1 LTISGKTGG
10 EEMQCGRVK
19 DKFGVSWQIV
29 PANLKKCCTAITSKI
44 GKCDESADE
53 NRQVGYSKTAASLR

>member
-29 PANLKKCCTAITSKI
+29 PANLKKLLHSDNVK
-44 GKCDESADE
+44 
-53 NRQVGYSKTAASLR
+53 NRQM